1 VHALLID
8 GVLAEAGNLVNGT
21 TITRYGASAIDELEY
36 FNVKLRGDK
45 SIVGCDRGGWGR
57 PLLLAVPIQG
67 MLRDLEHLR
76 TVSNARV
83 ARGSLVR
90 SQKGVSTVHFACLR
104 LTHHSRRR
112 KGELHCRRSS
122 SLSPALCYFHVLARE
137 QMILARGRQPRG
149 VLA

>member
-1 VHALLID
+1 LYLTEVHALLID

-57 PLLLAVPIQG
+57 PLLLAVPIQAG

-76 TVSNARV
+76 TVSHARV

-90 SQKGVSTVHFACLR
+90 SQKGAFLPYISHAYALHTIPAAV
-104 LTHHSRRR
+104 
-112 KGELHCRRSS
+112 KGSYIVVEVR
-122 SLSPALCYFHVLARE
+122 V
-137 QMILARGRQPRG
+137 
-149 VLA
+149 